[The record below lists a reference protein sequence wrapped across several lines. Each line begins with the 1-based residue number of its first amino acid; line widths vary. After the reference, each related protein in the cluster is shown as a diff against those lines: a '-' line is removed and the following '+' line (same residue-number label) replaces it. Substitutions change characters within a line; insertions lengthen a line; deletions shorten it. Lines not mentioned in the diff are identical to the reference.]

1 MKLTTRFFIL
11 YIAGVGASI
20 IGGATLIGLDVLQ
33 FAQTIERR
41 ALTMGVMIGVGLII
55 ATPLIL
61 MTVYRPSI
69 AGIGQILRAV
79 QDLAKGNFSPKLPK
93 KPPVELSGA
102 IDALLEVSQQLRT
115 VRLQLDGLSQ
125 RVVDATGGAGH
136 SFVEVKDGIQAQ
148 SGVAARTFDAVG
160 QMSEG
165 LLTASREIET
175 MTGRIQSSATQVAEM
190 DRAIGQVAESISGL
204 KAVIEEAS
212 DSTRQGDENVRIL
225 ARDVGELSAQLN
237 TANIALSDMVAGSER
252 AQTDGSEAARIMDNL
267 NQETERI
274 GAAIE
279 ATIEGSDAIHL
290 SNERILEVTASLQS
304 RVDRVDDVLEAVH
317 SLAERTKLLSINAS
331 IIASE
336 AGEHGRAF
344 AVVAREVK
352 ELAQSTATA
361 ISEISVVLVGL
372 KDGFAQT
379 VRTIQRG
386 QGDVDKGIR
395 MARNAVVLLRSIPVS
410 VRQAAELT
418 GAIASRN
425 AGQKAEGYEIK
436 QIVERV
442 GTTMTKVSELLSE
455 QVARNNHTLQLFGTI
470 SLTAEQVLGSASD
483 HAAASGAVN
492 SAVEVIS
499 GDFRSLAEQVRSNV
513 SGLNTIVHLAE
524 EVLTIT
530 DSNRR
535 RAEEVTAI
543 INELNRYALDMGNPR
558 SALPGH
564 FDN

>member
-1 MKLTTRFFIL
+1 LKTTR
-11 YIAGVGASI
+11 
-20 IGGATLIGLDVLQ
+20 
-33 FAQTIERR
+33 
-41 ALTMGVMIGVGLII
+41 M
-55 ATPLIL
+55 
-61 MTVYRPSI
+61 
-69 AGIGQILRAV
+69 
-79 QDLAKGNFSPKLPK
+79 
-93 KPPVELSGA
+93 
-102 IDALLEVSQQLRT
+102 
-115 VRLQLDGLSQ
+115 QLDGLSK

-165 LLTASREIET
+165 LLSASREIER
-175 MTGRIQSSATQVAEM
+175 MTGRIQDSAVQVAEM
-190 DRAIGQVAESISGL
+190 ERAIGQVAETIGGL
-204 KAVIEEAS
+204 KAILEEAS
-212 DSTRQGDENVRIL
+212 EATKKGDQNVRIL
-225 ARDVGELSAQLN
+225 ARDVADLSAQVN
-237 TANIALSDMVAGSER
+237 TANLALTNMASGAER
-252 AQTDGSEAARIMDNL
+252 AQSDGSDAASIMGNL
-267 NQETERI
+267 REETERI

-372 KDGFAQT
+372 KEGFGQT
-379 VRTIQRG
+379 IKTIQRG
-386 QGDVDKGIR
+386 QTDVDKGIR
-395 MARNAVVLLRSIPVS
+395 MARNAVVLLKSIPAKVH
-410 VRQAAELT
+410 QAAELT
-418 GAIASRN
+418 SAIAKRN
-425 AGQKAEGYEIK
+425 AAQKAEGYEVK
-436 QIVERV
+436 RIVE
-442 GTTMTKVSELLSE
+442 KVSETMKLVGELLAE
-455 QVARNNHTLQLFGTI
+455 QVSRNNHTLQLFGTI
-470 SLTAEQVLGSASD
+470 TLTAEQVLGSASD
-483 HAAASGAVN
+483 HAAASSEVN
-492 SAVEVIS
+492 RSVEIIS
-499 GDFRSLAEQVRSNV
+499 GDFRGLAEQVRSNV

-535 RAEEVTAI
+535 RTEEVTSLI
-543 INELNRYALDMGNPR
+543 SELNRYALDLGKDAERPV
-558 SALPGH
+558 
-564 FDN
+564 